1 VRLVSYRSPDGPRA
15 GVLRGK
21 DVFDAWSALGDPQRS
36 SLREL
41 IAEDRGVS
49 GGEELLPFT
58 SEQAIRARL
67 DARAAAVVAT

>member
-1 VRLVSYRSPDGPRA
+1 MRLVAY
-15 GVLRGK
+15 LRTSTGNGNG
-21 DVFDAWSALGDPQRS
+21 DSLGAQEDAC
-36 SLREL
+36 REW
-41 IAEDRGVS
+41 ATAHGHEVVSTFEDRGVS